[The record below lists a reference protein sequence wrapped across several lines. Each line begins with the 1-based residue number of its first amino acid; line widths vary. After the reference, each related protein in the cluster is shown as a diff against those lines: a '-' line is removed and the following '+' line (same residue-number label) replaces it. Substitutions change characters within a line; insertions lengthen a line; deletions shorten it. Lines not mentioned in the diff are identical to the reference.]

1 MGRALVEPTQG
12 PGRGAAMVREGAAG
26 AAGAAHS
33 EDRRNA
39 AYAYL
44 SFAAL
49 KAGLECWPTPA
60 VLPLGEAETGAL
72 LRGELEVSWATE

>member
-1 MGRALVEPTQG
+1 MAQK
-12 PGRGAAMVREGAAG
+12 G

-39 AYAYL
+39 PCAYP

-49 KAGLECWPTPA
+49 KAWLECHRMPA
-60 VLPLGEAETGAL
+60 VLPFGKQRQEHCW
-72 LRGELEVSWATE
+72 ELEASLGYRVTLCLKKRK